1 MSATFLAP
9 FGRNGKSVYAGTA
22 VAVLYFLALINDLGF
37 IVRHCLTDVNGS
49 HHLGSI
55 HVGACDAVHIK
66 DGHIEAVGLV
76 VGLGAYA
83 FANAI
88 VLVFQTGVQTAVIG
102 VQCHAA
108 QVSGQSLYA
117 SQHTPLQVHL
127 DESGGEGHIN
137 AIVLLVVSYA
147 LYMVSALRSAANLAW
162 KA

>member
-22 VAVLYFLALINDLGF
+22 VAVVNFLALVNDLGF

-88 VLVFQTGVQTAVIG
+88 VLVFQAGVQTAVIG

-108 QVSGQSLYA
+108 QVPGQSLYA